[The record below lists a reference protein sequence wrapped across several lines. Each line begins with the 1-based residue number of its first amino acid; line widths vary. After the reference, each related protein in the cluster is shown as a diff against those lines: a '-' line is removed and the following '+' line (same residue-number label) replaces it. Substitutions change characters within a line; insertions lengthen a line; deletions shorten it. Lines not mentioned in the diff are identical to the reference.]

1 MTVQTPCAPPG
12 LLYVSDEGDGFR
24 RLRHRGGFR
33 YLDSAGRPLRSRMQI
48 ARIRGL
54 GIPPAYEKV
63 WICPAANGHLQATG
77 RDARG
82 RKQYLYH
89 PQWRSVRDA
98 AKFERMLDFGRAL
111 SRLRARVERDLAASD
126 LGKQR
131 VSAAIVRLLDT
142 TCMRIGNDE
151 YARSNR
157 SYGLTTLRNRHASV
171 DGETLR
177 LAFRGK
183 SGVLHRVEVT
193 DPRVAR
199 LVRTCVDLPG
209 QVLFQHL
216 DADGVA
222 RGVGSADVNDY
233 LREATGS
240 DFTAKDFRTWHATVD
255 ALELLSRQSA
265 SNKTEARRLATA
277 ALRSVAA
284 RLGNT
289 VSICRKAYV
298 HPAVLERFLDG
309 SLATHLWPRATR
321 GGPRMTARERR
332 ALAFLAS
339 TSAAGADAAGSPRS
353 TRSHALERTSIA
365 PTPAR

>member
-1 MTVQTPCAPPG
+1 M
-12 LLYVSDEGDGFR
+12 
-24 RLRHRGGFR
+24 
-33 YLDSAGRPLRSRMQI
+33 
-48 ARIRGL
+48 
-54 GIPPAYEKV
+54 
-63 WICPAANGHLQATG
+63 WICPSANGHLQATG

-240 DFTAKDFRTWHATVD
+240 DFTAK
-255 ALELLSRQSA
+255 
-265 SNKTEARRLATA
+265 
-277 ALRSVAA
+277 
-284 RLGNT
+284 
-289 VSICRKAYV
+289 
-298 HPAVLERFLDG
+298 VLERFLDG
-309 SLATHLWPRATR
+309 SLATHLRPRATR

-353 TRSHALERTSIA
+353 TRSHVLERTSIA
-365 PTPAR
+365 PTTAR

>member
-1 MTVQTPCAPPG
+1 MR
-12 LLYVSDEGDGFR
+12 DR
-24 RLRHRGGFR
+24 RELT
-33 YLDSAGRPLRSRMQI
+33 
-48 ARIRGL
+48 RIRGL
-54 GIPPAYEKV
+54 GIPPAYENV
-63 WICPAANGHLQATG
+63 WICPAANGHLQAAG

-98 AKFERMLDFGRAL
+98 AKFDRLLDFGRAL
-111 SRLRARVERDLAASD
+111 SRLRARVDRDLAAHD
-126 LGKQR
+126 LGRDR

-151 YARSNR
+151 YAKSNG

-171 DGETLR
+171 DGATLR

-199 LVRTCVDLPG
+199 LVRKCVDLPG

-233 LREATGS
+233 LREITGN

-255 ALELLSRQSA
+255 ALELLSKQSA
-265 SNKTEARRLATA
+265 SSKTEARRFATA
-277 ALRSVAA
+277 AIGTVAT

-289 VSICRKAYV
+289 VSVCRKAYV
-298 HPAVLERFLDG
+298 HPAVIERFMDG
-309 SLATHLWPRATR
+309 SLGTHLQTGSRR
-321 GGPRMTARERR
+321 GGPRTTARERR
-332 ALAFLAS
+332 ALAFLDAVGDAS
-339 TSAAGADAAGSPRS
+339 ARPAQASRAARSRAGAGSVIES
-353 TRSHALERTSIA
+353 YGG
-365 PTPAR
+365 